1 MNYQLHENEKIELE
15 IKPSQRSIWYFVFA
29 SMGRFLHLII
39 MVVLIIIMTFISSYL
54 HHRDQVDWSFFR
66 LIAEQ
71 VGLKTETIM
80 MVSLGLLILIFL
92 GLYGLSKLVV
102 NAYTYTVTNQRV
114 EVRVQGM
121 SGT

>member
-1 MNYQLHENEKIELE
+1 
-15 IKPSQRSIWYFVFA
+15 
-29 SMGRFLHLII
+29 
-39 MVVLIIIMTFISSYL
+39 
-54 HHRDQVDWSFFR
+54 
-66 LIAEQ
+66 
-71 VGLKTETIM
+71 M